1 MPDSA
6 PTSPLLLDDEGAR
19 ALLEKTYP
27 QPSAVVIAKD
37 IGHIDPP
44 LRRFIETA
52 PFYCMATA
60 DAAGNQDVTP
70 RGDPP
75 GTFKVLGPH
84 TLALPDRP
92 GNNRLDALRNL
103 VENPHIGL
111 LFMIP
116 GIEETVR
123 INGIARLSTDPALLS
138 SMAVEGN
145 LPRSAIVVQVT
156 EAFLHCAKAFKRA
169 KLLDSSAQVPR
180 DTLPS
185 LGVMI
190 ADHVKMTPEQRQSAD
205 ERIELSY
212 RTLWSAMKPDTTK
225 LDPIES

>member
-1 MPDSA
+1 MPDSV
-6 PTSPLLLDDEGAR
+6 SPSPVLLDAEAAR
-19 ALLEKTYP
+19 ALVEKTYP

-37 IGHIDPP
+37 IGHIDGH
-44 LRRFIETA
+44 LKRFIETA

-75 GTFKVLGPH
+75 GTFKVLGPK

-92 GNNRLDALRNL
+92 GNNRLDAIRNL

-116 GIEETVR
+116 GVEETVR
-123 INGIARLSTDPALLS
+123 INGTARLSIDPDLLA

-145 LPRSAIVVQVT
+145 LPRSVIVVQVT
-156 EAFLHCAKAFKRA
+156 EAFLHCAKAFKRSR
-169 KLLDSSAQVPR
+169 LWDPSTQVPR
-180 DTLPS
+180 ASLPS
-185 LGVMI
+185 LGTML
-190 ADHVKMTPEQRQSAD
+190 ADHVKMTPEQKQYAD

-212 RTLWSAMKPDTTK
+212 KTLWGAMKPDTTK
-225 LDPIES
+225 LK

>member
-1 MPDSA
+1 MPDSF
-6 PTSPLLLDDEGAR
+6 PPSPALLDADAAR
-19 ALLEKTYP
+19 ALVEKTYP
-27 QPSAVVIAKD
+27 QPSAVVVAKD
-37 IGHIDPP
+37 IGHIDTH
-44 LRRFIETA
+44 LKRFIETA

-75 GTFKVLGPH
+75 GTFKVLGPN

-116 GIEETVR
+116 GVEETVR
-123 INGIARLSTDPALLS
+123 INGNARLSVDPDLLA

-145 LPRSAIVVQVT
+145 LPRSAIVVEVT
-156 EAFLHCAKAFKRA
+156 EAFLHCAKAFKRS
-169 KLLDSSAQVPR
+169 KLWDPSAQVPR
-180 DTLPS
+180 TALPS
-185 LGVMI
+185 LGTML
-190 ADHVKMTPEQRQSAD
+190 ADHVKMTPEQKQHAD

-212 RTLWSAMKPDTTK
+212 RTLWAAMKPDTTK
-225 LDPIES
+225 IEPKKP

>member
-6 PTSPLLLDDEGAR
+6 SLSPVLLDGAAAR
-19 ALLEKTYP
+19 ALVEATYP
-27 QPSAVVIAKD
+27 KPSAVVIAKD
-37 IGHIDPP
+37 IGHIDAH
-44 LRRFIETA
+44 LKRFIETA

-60 DAAGNQDVTP
+60 DAEGNQDVTP

-75 GTFKVLGPH
+75 GTFKVLGPK

-116 GIEETVR
+116 GVEETVR
-123 INGIARLSTDPALLS
+123 INGTARLSVDPELLT

-145 LPRSAIVVQVT
+145 LPRSAIVVEVS

-169 KLLDSSAQVPR
+169 KLWDPTAQVPR
-180 DTLPS
+180 ASLPS
-185 LGVMI
+185 LGTML
-190 ADHVKMTPEQRQSAD
+190 ADHVKMTPEQKQHAD

-212 RTLWSAMKPDTTK
+212 RTLWGAMKPDTTK
-225 LDPIES
+225 LTPTKP

>member
-1 MPDSA
+1 MPDSV
-6 PTSPLLLDDEGAR
+6 PPSPVLLDRQAAR
-19 ALLEKTYP
+19 ALLETTYP

-37 IGHIDPP
+37 IGHID
-44 LRRFIETA
+44 RHIRQFIETA

-75 GTFKVLGPH
+75 GTFKVLGPR

-103 VENPHIGL
+103 VENPNIGL
-111 LFMIP
+111 LFIIP
-116 GIEETVR
+116 GVEETVR
-123 INGIARLSTDPALLS
+123 INGTARLSVDPDLLT

-145 LPRSAIVVQVT
+145 LPRSAVVIEVK

-169 KLLDSSAQVPR
+169 KLWDPSAQVPR
-180 DTLPS
+180 ASLPS
-185 LGVMI
+185 LGTML
-190 ADHVKMTPEQRQSAD
+190 ADHVKMTPEQKQYAD

-212 RTLWSAMKPDTTK
+212 RTLWGAMKPDATK
-225 LDPIES
+225 LGS

>member
-1 MPDSA
+1 MPDTA
-6 PTSPLLLDDEGAR
+6 PSLPTVLDDAAAR
-19 ALLEKTYP
+19 ALLEETYP
-27 QPSAVVIAKD
+27 QPSALVIAKD
-37 IGHIDPP
+37 IGHIDQHI
-44 LRRFIETA
+44 RRFIETA

-75 GTFKVLGPH
+75 GTFKILGPH

-123 INGIARLSTDPALLS
+123 INGTARLSVDPELLA

-169 KLLDSSAQVPR
+169 KLWESSAQVPR
-180 DTLPS
+180 NALPS

-212 RTLWSAMKPDTTK
+212 RTLWSAIKPDTMK
-225 LDPIES
+225 LDPKRP

>member
-1 MPDSA
+1 MPDSF
-6 PTSPLLLDDEGAR
+6 PPSPALLDADAAR
-19 ALLEKTYP
+19 ALVEKTYP
-27 QPSAVVIAKD
+27 QPSAVVVAKD
-37 IGHIDPP
+37 IGHIDTH
-44 LRRFIETA
+44 LKRFIETA

-75 GTFKVLGPH
+75 GTFKVLGPN

-111 LFMIP
+111 LFVIP
-116 GIEETVR
+116 GVEETVR
-123 INGIARLSTDPALLS
+123 INGNARLSVDPDLLA

-145 LPRSAIVVQVT
+145 LPRSAIVVEVT
-156 EAFLHCAKAFKRA
+156 EAFLHCAKAFKRS
-169 KLLDSSAQVPR
+169 KLWDPSAQVPR
-180 DTLPS
+180 TALPS
-185 LGVMI
+185 LGTML
-190 ADHVKMTPEQRQSAD
+190 ADHVKMTPEQKQHAD

-212 RTLWSAMKPDTTK
+212 RTLWAAMKPDTTK
-225 LDPIES
+225 IEPKKP

>member
-6 PTSPLLLDDEGAR
+6 PPSPVLLDAEAAR
-19 ALLEKTYP
+19 ALVEQTYP

-37 IGHIDPP
+37 IGHIDQH
-44 LRRFIETA
+44 LKRFIETA

-60 DAAGNQDVTP
+60 DAAGNQDATP

-92 GNNRLDALRNL
+92 GNNRLDAIRNL

-111 LFMIP
+111 LFIIP
-116 GIEETVR
+116 GVEETVR
-123 INGIARLSTDPALLS
+123 INGTARLSVDPELLA

-145 LPRSAIVVQVT
+145 LPRSAIVVEVK
-156 EAFLHCAKAFKRA
+156 EAFLHCAKAFKRS
-169 KLLDSSAQVPR
+169 KLWDPAAQVPR
-180 DTLPS
+180 ASLPS
-185 LGVMI
+185 LGTML
-190 ADHVKMTPEQRQSAD
+190 ADHVKMTPEQKQHAD
-205 ERIELSY
+205 ERIEISY
-212 RTLWSAMKPDTTK
+212 RTLWGAMKPDTMK
-225 LDPIES
+225 LDPKQK